1 MIVRSKDPLMGRP
14 HLRISD
20 PGLVEYIQM
29 NYRDSCTSVYQGIN
43 AVLVN
48 ITFNKYR
55 MGSAALVLSWL
66 SLFVDC
72 LDGSGGVTYGGTPPC
87 WRFPGCQCFLGS
99 HSTGI
104 HVDIVP
110 FYHTCSIVH
119 IFFLETSWLLL
130 LLAVSPSALLI
141 ARSNYEPRL
150 VHYGFLRLLYW
161 HQRLCQQCRPV
172 SFIYIWSEIFGSPSE
187 AKHGGQWR
195 P

>member
-1 MIVRSKDPLMGRP
+1 MGRP
-14 HLRISD
+14 HLKISD
-20 PGLVEYIQM
+20 PGLVESRWIIV
-29 NYRDSCTSVYQGIN
+29 T
-43 AVLVN
+43 AALVSTKALTLCWLISHLTN
-48 ITFNKYR
+48 ITFP
-55 MGSAALVLSWL
+55 SAALVAYLIDWSSLWL

-72 LDGSGGVTYGGTPPC
+72 LDGSGGVTNGGTPPC
-87 WRFPGCQCFLGS
+87 WRFPDCQCFVGS

-150 VHYGFLRLLYW
+150 VHYGFLRLL
-161 HQRLCQQCRPV
+161 
-172 SFIYIWSEIFGSPSE
+172 
-187 AKHGGQWR
+187 
-195 P
+195 